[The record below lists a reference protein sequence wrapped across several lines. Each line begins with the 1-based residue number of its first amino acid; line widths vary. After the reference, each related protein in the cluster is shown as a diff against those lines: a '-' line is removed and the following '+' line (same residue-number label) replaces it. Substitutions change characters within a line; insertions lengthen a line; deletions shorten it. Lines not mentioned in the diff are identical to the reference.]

1 MKTSIL
7 RISSIITLIAIL
19 SGCGRDLSSNMYT
32 SDSTLSFTMEGVIVA
47 IRPIIIK
54 DADNVA
60 DNTGGMLA
68 GGAMGAALGSGA
80 GGGTGTTMTIVGG
93 AIVGGLA
100 GAVLQGKL
108 SEGKGYEYIVKVDT
122 SSLKDGYFD
131 GNKAIRNVLSTAKTT
146 GLITIVQGNDTV
158 LREKQKVYIIY
169 SDNRTRVIAAS

>member
-1 MKTSIL
+1 MRKLFFKIT
-7 RISSIITLIAIL
+7 SIITLL
-19 SGCGRDLSSNMYT
+19 SVLTGCGRDLSSNMYT

-47 IRPIIIK
+47 TRPIIIK
-54 DADNVA
+54 DADNMS

-80 GGGTGTTMTIVGG
+80 GSGSGTTMTIVGG

-131 GNKAIRNVLSTAKTT
+131 GNKAIRNVISTAKTT
-146 GLITIVQGNDTV
+146 GLVTIVQGADVV
-158 LREKQKVYIIY
+158 LKEKQKVYIIY